1 MNRCTVACFVL
12 AVMFLFYGFPLVYSQ
27 TAPIYV
33 FEVHIKQ
40 KNLSKSDNNGKEVL
54 TESFSKSRMY
64 VSLVGNH
71 IFKLDSIYELVFKL
85 SEVGTNRSTEVP
97 FHNFFLDKV
106 SKSVIDVSKKVVYDL
121 RFEKF
126 ILLNFADINLTWK
139 NPGKYVTFLNN
150 KVTIKHSPNSKIIY
164 PLIYVI
170 DPSINPL
177 QIIANGL
184 EINFKKV
191 MTGNLTENFPIKEIY
206 DKFNAMPPSINDTFN
221 VKNYFLVNTYKSM
234 FYNEKKR

>member
-1 MNRCTVACFVL
+1 MNRYTVACFVL
-12 AVMFLFYGFPLVYSQ
+12 AIIFLFHGFSLGYSQ
-27 TAPIYV
+27 TAQIYV
-33 FEVHIKQ
+33 FEVHLKQ
-40 KNLSKSDNNGKEVL
+40 KNLSKSDNGKEIL

-64 VSLVGNH
+64 VSLVGNY
-71 IFKLDSIYELVFKL
+71 IFRLDSIYELVFKL

-106 SKSVIDVSKKVVYDL
+106 SKSVIDMSKKVLYEL

-126 ILLNFADINLTWK
+126 FLYNFSDIHLTWK
-139 NPGKYVTFLNN
+139 HPGKYVTLLNN
-150 KVTIKHSPNSKIIY
+150 KVTIKHTSKSKIIF
-164 PLIYVI
+164 PFIYII

-177 QIIANGL
+177 QITANGL

-206 DKFNAMPPSINDTFN
+206 DKFNALPPSINDTFY
-221 VKNYFLVNTYKSM
+221 VKNFFLVNTYKSM
-234 FYNEKKR
+234 FGNEKKH